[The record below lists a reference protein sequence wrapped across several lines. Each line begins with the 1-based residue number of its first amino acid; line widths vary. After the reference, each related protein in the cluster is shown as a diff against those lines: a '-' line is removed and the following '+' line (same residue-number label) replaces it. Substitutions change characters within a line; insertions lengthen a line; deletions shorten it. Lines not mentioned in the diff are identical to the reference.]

1 MRHYIF
7 KFITYSDL
15 NIDCTVMAFA
25 LIVSIVLNMFN
36 IIVSPD
42 FIGKMQQ
49 LFELW
54 NFSALKVLMMMPSS

>member
-15 NIDCTVMAFA
+15 NVDCTVMAFGR
-25 LIVSIVLNMFN
+25 IVSIVLNMVN

-49 LFELW
+49 LFEL
-54 NFSALKVLMMMPSS
+54 